1 MKEKKH
7 SFLFRIIGLILWI
20 FTATTN
26 IIVWAKSVDIFEP
39 PSKIT
44 THTDIVRKEAESISS
59 AAGKLSLNTSLKVP
73 LLPEKPPDQNSLK
86 IKYYRQI
93 IERASVLYHI
103 DPDLIS
109 AMVMV
114 ESRYKSQAASK
125 KRATGLMQ
133 LMPATAKEL
142 GVLNL
147 RNPEENILAG
157 TKYLRQ
163 LIDKFEGDVE
173 LALAAYNAGYRKVRR
188 YKGVPPYKETQAY
201 IANVFKYYTFYK
213 IESLRKE
220 RIK

>member
-7 SFLFRIIGLILWI
+7 SFLFGIIGLILWI
-20 FTATTN
+20 FAATTN
-26 IIVWAKSVDIFEP
+26 IIVLAKTTDINER
-39 PSKIT
+39 PSKIS
-44 THTDIVRKEAESISS
+44 THTDIVSKEAESISS
-59 AAGKLSLNTSLKVP
+59 VAEKLSFNTDLRIP
-73 LLPEKPPDQNSLK
+73 LLPEKPPDRNSLK
-86 IKYYRQI
+86 IKYYEQI
-93 IERASVLYHI
+93 IERASVLYQV

-114 ESRYKSQAASK
+114 ESRYKSQAGSK
-125 KRATGLMQ
+125 KGATGLMQ

-142 GVLNL
+142 GVLDI

-173 LALAAYNAGYRKVRR
+173 LALAAYNAGYRKVRI
-188 YKGVPPYKETQAY
+188 YKGVPPFKETQAY
-201 IANVFKYYTFYK
+201 IVNVFKYYTFYK

-220 RIK
+220 SIK